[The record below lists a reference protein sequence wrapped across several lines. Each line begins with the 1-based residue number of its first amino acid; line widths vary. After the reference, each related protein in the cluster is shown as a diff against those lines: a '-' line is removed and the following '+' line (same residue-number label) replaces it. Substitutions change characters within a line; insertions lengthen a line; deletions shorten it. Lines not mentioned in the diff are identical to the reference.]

1 MLPRGHRTRRTA
13 TFRNDWQ
20 HIDACPLDFTFTMT
34 WNYSKITNWG
44 TLMSRTRNLLLTS
57 VALCAIASTA
67 LAADLPTK
75 KGPPPAPA
83 VALFSWTGFDVGL
96 QGGYGWGVEND
107 DLSTTAFRVEDDHFS
122 ANGPF
127 GGAHVGYNQQLGS
140 LVIGLYGELDGFD
153 LHGTGTASST
163 TAVSTDAICLQQGCS
178 SVTKASIG
186 FQNTWQAFLLA
197 RAGVAVDR
205 WLVYLTGGLAVGDDR
220 ENVSVTE
227 TYGDALSSSWAGS
240 QTKTLT
246 GGAIGLGTEYAF
258 DAHWRFGA
266 EWRYVD
272 FPKTS
277 YLVMGPYNVPYKAGF
292 SENLGLVSV
301 SYGF

>member
-1 MLPRGHRTRRTA
+1 MQWGGG
-13 TFRNDWQ
+13 
-20 HIDACPLDFTFTMT
+20 
-34 WNYSKITNWG
+34 KIIEWG
-44 TLMSRTRNLLLTS
+44 PLMSRTRNLLLAS
-57 VALCAIASTA
+57 AALCAIASTA

-83 VALFSWTGFDVGL
+83 PAPFSWTGFDVGL
-96 QGGYGWGVEND
+96 QGGYGWGVESD
-107 DLSTTAFRVEDDHFS
+107 DLSTTEFGVSADHFS

-127 GGAHVGYNQQLGS
+127 GGAHVGYNQQIGS

-153 LHGTGTASST
+153 LHGTRTASST
-163 TAVSTDAICLQQGCS
+163 TAIYQPNCVEGCT
-178 SVTKASIG
+178 VTEASIG

-197 RAGVAVDR
+197 RAGVAFDR

-227 TYGDALSSSWAGS
+227 TYYQGGDPAWAGS
-240 QTKTLT
+240 QTNTLT
-246 GGAIGLGTEYAF
+246 GGAVGLGVEYAF

-277 YLVMGPYNVPYKAGF
+277 YLVMGPNNVPYKAGF
-292 SENLGLVSV
+292 SENLALVSL

>member
-1 MLPRGHRTRRTA
+1 MSGTR
-13 TFRNDWQ
+13 
-20 HIDACPLDFTFTMT
+20 
-34 WNYSKITNWG
+34 K
-44 TLMSRTRNLLLTS
+44 LLLSS
-57 VALCAIASTA
+57 VACATCAVALVASASTV
-67 LAADLPTK
+67 LAADLPTM
-75 KGPPPAPA
+75 KGPPPAPTA
-83 VALFSWTGFDVGL
+83 APFSWTGFDVGL
-96 QGGYGWGVEND
+96 QGGYGWGAESD
-107 DLSTTAFRVEDDHFS
+107 DLSTTEFGVFADHFS

-127 GGAHVGYNQQLGS
+127 GGAHAGYNQQIGS

-163 TAVSTDAICLQQGCS
+163 TAVSAQVSCEGCYYGT
-178 SVTKASIG
+178 TKASIG

-227 TYGDALSSSWAGS
+227 TYDGVDPAWAGS
-240 QTKTLT
+240 QTNTLT
-246 GGAIGLGTEYAF
+246 GGAVGLGAEYAF

-277 YLVMGPYNVPYKAGF
+277 YLVMGPNNVPYKAGF
-292 SENLGLVSV
+292 SENLALVSL